1 MSEKMYPIP
10 FDSLMNWV
18 TSEYAQCGD
27 VFGVHKHYHASGKTL
42 PIFGE
47 RIETPFGPA
56 AGPNSQLAQNI
67 IAAYAAGARFFE
79 VKTVQKMDGAELA
92 ACVPRPC
99 ILAADEGYNQEWSTE
114 LTVQQAQDEYIKA
127 WCALKIM
134 SKVYGFGDPDGF
146 VFNMSVGYDL
156 DGIKGRKVNTYINN
170 MMDAGKTA
178 QFKECKKVLTELF
191 PEEKDF
197 IASISPNVS
206 RSVTLSTLHGCPPQ
220 EIERIASYLLTKKHL
235 HTFVKCNP
243 TILGY
248 KTARSILDSMGYD
261 YIVFDEHHFNEDL
274 QWEDAVPMFE
284 RLQKLANKEGLEF
297 GLKLSNTFPVDT
309 TRGELPNDEMYMSGR
324 SLFSLTIEAAR
335 RITEQFDGKLRI
347 SYSGGATVYN
357 IRALYDAG
365 IWPVTLATDVLKPG
379 GYERFS
385 QMAGEFA
392 NLDGKPFT
400 GVSLEAVTAI
410 QTDSLTN
417 PLYKKPLRPLPD
429 RKVAGKSPLSD
440 CFTTPC
446 RTSCPI
452 QQDIPA
458 YLAAVDEGRYEDA
471 LNIIIER
478 NALPFITGTICP
490 HPCGRA
496 CERAFYEPEGA
507 QIRAS
512 KLKAAREAMTTVLP
526 KLRAQAIANDAER
539 NVAVIGGGP
548 AGLATAFFLTRAGVP
563 VTIFEARDSL
573 GGVVRHV
580 IPEFRIASDD
590 ISHDA
595 ELCLAFGAKVQLN
608 ARVESI
614 DELKAQGFTDVVVA
628 TGAWMPGSA
637 GLGEG
642 AELDV
647 LEFLEAAKKGEK
659 LELGED
665 VVIIGAGN
673 TAMDAAR
680 VAKRLAGVKNVRLVY
695 RRTKKQMPADEE
707 ELDLALADGVEFC
720 ELLAPKALNG
730 AVLTCDVM
738 ELGEPDA
745 SGRRSPVAT
754 GETVELPAT
763 TVICAVGEGIDASLY
778 DAAGVEH
785 DRRGRLAATST
796 GVEGVWAAGDCRRGP
811 ATVVEAIA
819 DAAEVARAIAGV
831 DFNKYA
837 DQNAQA
843 GREDACY
850 ERKGSLCRDKRNC
863 TKTRCLGCGSV
874 CEVCCDVC
882 PNRANVAIK
891 VPGLAKHQVV
901 HVDGMCNECG
911 NCAVFCPYQEGRPYK
926 DKLTLFWSEQD
937 MENSEN
943 EGFLAVDEDHFKV
956 RVAGTVRTVSVDAV
970 NTGLPEAVRLTIK
983 AVRDS
988 YSYLLKK

>member
-1 MSEKMYPIP
+1 M
-10 FDSLMNWV
+10 
-18 TSEYAQCGD
+18 
-27 VFGVHKHYHASGKTL
+27 
-42 PIFGE
+42 
-47 RIETPFGPA
+47 
-56 AGPNSQLAQNI
+56 
-67 IAAYAAGARFFE
+67 
-79 VKTVQKMDGAELA
+79 
-92 ACVPRPC
+92 
-99 ILAADEGYNQEWSTE
+99 
-114 LTVQQAQDEYIKA
+114 
-127 WCALKIM
+127 
-134 SKVYGFGDPDGF
+134 
-146 VFNMSVGYDL
+146 
-156 DGIKGRKVNTYINN
+156 
-170 MMDAGKTA
+170 TA
-178 QFKECKKVLTELF
+178 
-191 PEEKDF
+191 
-197 IASISPNVS
+197 
-206 RSVTLSTLHGCPPQ
+206 
-220 EIERIASYLLTKKHL
+220 
-235 HTFVKCNP
+235 
-243 TILGY
+243 
-248 KTARSILDSMGYD
+248 
-261 YIVFDEHHFNEDL
+261 
-274 QWEDAVPMFE
+274 
-284 RLQKLANKEGLEF
+284 
-297 GLKLSNTFPVDT
+297 
-309 TRGELPNDEMYMSGR
+309 
-324 SLFSLTIEAAR
+324 
-335 RITEQFDGKLRI
+335 
-347 SYSGGATVYN
+347 
-357 IRALYDAG
+357 
-365 IWPVTLATDVLKPG
+365 
-379 GYERFS
+379 
-385 QMAGEFA
+385 
-392 NLDGKPFT
+392 
-400 GVSLEAVTAI
+400 
-410 QTDSLTN
+410 
-417 PLYKKPLRPLPD
+417 
-429 RKVAGKSPLSD
+429 
-440 CFTTPC
+440 
-446 RTSCPI
+446 
-452 QQDIPA
+452 
-458 YLAAVDEGRYEDA
+458 
-471 LNIIIER
+471 
-478 NALPFITGTICP
+478 
-490 HPCGRA
+490 
-496 CERAFYEPEGA
+496 
-507 QIRAS
+507 
-512 KLKAAREAMTTVLP
+512 VLP

-595 ELCLAFGAKVQLN
+595 ELCLVFGAKVQLN
-608 ARVESI
+608 AHVESI

-665 VVIIGAGN
+665 VVVIGAGN

-738 ELGEPDA
+738 ELGELDA

-754 GETVELPAT
+754 GETVELSAT

-785 DRRGRLAATST
+785 DRRGRLVATST

-837 DQNAQA
+837 DCNEQA
-843 GREDACY
+843 GREDTCY

-988 YSYLLKK
+988 YPYLLKK

>member
-1 MSEKMYPIP
+1 M
-10 FDSLMNWV
+10 
-18 TSEYAQCGD
+18 
-27 VFGVHKHYHASGKTL
+27 
-42 PIFGE
+42 
-47 RIETPFGPA
+47 
-56 AGPNSQLAQNI
+56 
-67 IAAYAAGARFFE
+67 
-79 VKTVQKMDGAELA
+79 
-92 ACVPRPC
+92 
-99 ILAADEGYNQEWSTE
+99 
-114 LTVQQAQDEYIKA
+114 
-127 WCALKIM
+127 
-134 SKVYGFGDPDGF
+134 
-146 VFNMSVGYDL
+146 
-156 DGIKGRKVNTYINN
+156 
-170 MMDAGKTA
+170 
-178 QFKECKKVLTELF
+178 
-191 PEEKDF
+191 
-197 IASISPNVS
+197 
-206 RSVTLSTLHGCPPQ
+206 
-220 EIERIASYLLTKKHL
+220 
-235 HTFVKCNP
+235 
-243 TILGY
+243 
-248 KTARSILDSMGYD
+248 
-261 YIVFDEHHFNEDL
+261 
-274 QWEDAVPMFE
+274 
-284 RLQKLANKEGLEF
+284 
-297 GLKLSNTFPVDT
+297 
-309 TRGELPNDEMYMSGR
+309 
-324 SLFSLTIEAAR
+324 
-335 RITEQFDGKLRI
+335 
-347 SYSGGATVYN
+347 
-357 IRALYDAG
+357 
-365 IWPVTLATDVLKPG
+365 LKPG

-385 QMAGEFA
+385 QMAGEFTD
-392 NLDGKPFT
+392 LDGKPFA
-400 GVSLEAVTAI
+400 GVSLDAVTAI

-512 KLKAAREAMTTVLP
+512 KLKAAREAMTAVLP
-526 KLRAQAIANDAER
+526 KLRAQAIANDGER

-665 VVIIGAGN
+665 VVVIGAGN

-680 VAKRLAGVKNVRLVY
+680 VAKRLAGAKNVRLVY

-754 GETVELPAT
+754 GETVELSAT

-837 DQNAQA
+837 DCNEQA
-843 GREDACY
+843 GREDTCY
-850 ERKGSLCRDKRNC
+850 ERRGRCAATSATAPRPAAWAAARCARSAAMCAPTAPTLPLRCRVSPSIRSSTSTACATSAATALCSAP
-863 TKTRCLGCGSV
+863 TR
-874 CEVCCDVC
+874 
-882 PNRANVAIK
+882 RA
-891 VPGLAKHQVV
+891 VPTRTSSPCSGASRTWRTPRTRASWLWTRTTLRSASPARSAPSRS
-901 HVDGMCNECG
+901 MPSTP
-911 NCAVFCPYQEGRPYK
+911 AFPRP
-926 DKLTLFWSEQD
+926 S
-937 MENSEN
+937 
-943 EGFLAVDEDHFKV
+943 A
-956 RVAGTVRTVSVDAV
+956 
-970 NTGLPEAVRLTIK
+970 
-983 AVRDS
+983 
-988 YSYLLKK
+988 

>member
-10 FDSLMNWV
+10 FKSLMNWV
-18 TSEYAQCGD
+18 VTEYANCGEI
-27 VFGVHKHYHASGKTL
+27 FGVRKAYHATGKSL

-67 IAAYAAGARFFE
+67 IAAYMAGARFFE
-79 VKTVQKMDGAELA
+79 VKTVQKMDGADLA

-99 ILAADEGYNQEWSTE
+99 ILANDEGYNQEWSTE
-114 LTVQQAQDEYIKA
+114 LTIPQAMDEYIKA
-127 WCALKIM
+127 WCALKVL
-134 SKVYGFGDPDGF
+134 SKVYGLGDPNGF

-156 DGIKGRKVNTYINN
+156 EGIKGDKVNTYIEG
-170 MMDAGKTA
+170 MKDANKTA
-178 QFKECKKVLTELF
+178 IFGECKAVLKELF
-191 PEEKDF
+191 PEESAYIDA
-197 IASISPNVS
+197 IDPRVS
-206 RSVTLSTLHGCPPQ
+206 RSVTVSTLHGCPPD
-220 EIERIASYLLTKKHL
+220 EIERIASYLITEKQL

-248 KTARSILDSMGYD
+248 ETARRTLDSMGYD

-274 QWEDAVPMFE
+274 QWADAVPMFE
-284 RLQKLANKEGLEF
+284 RLIALCAERGLEF
-297 GLKLSNTFPVDT
+297 GVKLTNTFPVDV
-309 TRGELPNDEMYMSGR
+309 TRNELPSIEMYMSGR

-385 QMAGEFA
+385 QMAGEFGD
-392 NLDGKPFT
+392 LDGKPFE

-410 QTDSLTN
+410 QADSLTN

-512 KLKAAREAMTTVLP
+512 KLKAAREAMTAVLP
-526 KLRAQAIANDAER
+526 KLRAQAIANDGER

-608 ARVESI
+608 ARVDSI
-614 DELKAQGFTDVVVA
+614 DELKDQGFTDVVVA

-665 VVIIGAGN
+665 VVVIGAGN

-819 DAAEVARAIAGV
+819 DAAEVARAIADV

-837 DQNAQA
+837 DCNEQA
-843 GREDACY
+843 GREDTCY

-926 DKLTLFWSEQD
+926 DKLTLFWSEED

-970 NTGLPEAVRLTIK
+970 NTGLPEAVRLTIR
-983 AVRDS
+983 AVRDN

>member
-1 MSEKMYPIP
+1 MSDIMRPIP
-10 FDSLMNWV
+10 FSQLMNWIIEEHK
-18 TSEYAQCGD
+18 TQGA
-27 VFGVHKHYHASGKTL
+27 VFGVRKMVTTNQEGAL
-42 PIFGE
+42 PIFDE

-56 AGPNSQLAQNI
+56 AGPNTQLAQNI
-67 IAAYAAGARFFE
+67 VASYVAGSRFFE
-79 VKTVQKMDGAELA
+79 LKTVQVMDGEELSK
-92 ACVPRPC
+92 CVNKPC
-99 ILAADEGYNQEWSTE
+99 IVAQDECYNCEWSTE
-114 LTVQQAQDEYIKA
+114 LEVPQAFAEYVKA
-127 WCALKIM
+127 WFACHLIARE
-134 SKVYGFGDPDGF
+134 YGLGSPDGF

-156 DGIKGRKVNTYINN
+156 EGIKSPKVDAYIEG
-170 MMDAGKTA
+170 MKDASGSDVWN
-178 QFKECKKVLTELF
+178 ECRAWALANLDKFEHVDAAFVESIPARVSNSITE
-191 PEEKDF
+191 
-197 IASISPNVS
+197 
-206 RSVTLSTLHGCPPQ
+206 STLHGCPPA
-220 EIERIASYLLTKKHL
+220 EIERIATYLITEKGLNTYI
-235 HTFVKCNP
+235 KCNP
-243 TILGY
+243 TLLGY
-248 KTARSILDSMGYD
+248 EFARQRLNELGFD
-261 YIVFDEHHFNEDL
+261 YIVFDDTHFREDL
-274 QWEDAVPMFE
+274 QWADAVPMFE
-284 RLQKLANKEGLEF
+284 RLIALCAERGLEF
-297 GLKLSNTFPVDT
+297 GVKLTNTFPVDV
-309 TRGELPNDEMYMSGR
+309 TRNELPSTEMYMSGR

-365 IWPVTLATDVLKPG
+365 IWPVT
-379 GYERFS
+379 
-385 QMAGEFA
+385 
-392 NLDGKPFT
+392 
-400 GVSLEAVTAI
+400 
-410 QTDSLTN
+410 
-417 PLYKKPLRPLPD
+417 
-429 RKVAGKSPLSD
+429 
-440 CFTTPC
+440 
-446 RTSCPI
+446 
-452 QQDIPA
+452 
-458 YLAAVDEGRYEDA
+458 
-471 LNIIIER
+471 
-478 NALPFITGTICP
+478 
-490 HPCGRA
+490 
-496 CERAFYEPEGA
+496 
-507 QIRAS
+507 
-512 KLKAAREAMTTVLP
+512 
-526 KLRAQAIANDAER
+526 
-539 NVAVIGGGP
+539 
-548 AGLATAFFLTRAGVP
+548 
-563 VTIFEARDSL
+563 IFEARDSL

-614 DELKAQGFTDVVVA
+614 EELKARGFTDVVVA

-665 VVIIGAGN
+665 VVVIGAGN

-754 GETVELPAT
+754 GETVELSAT

-837 DQNAQA
+837 DCNEQT
-843 GREDACY
+843 GREDTCY

-926 DKLTLFWSEQD
+926 DKLTLFWSEED

-970 NTGLPEAVRLTIK
+970 NTGLPEAVRLTIR
-983 AVRDS
+983 AVRDN

>member
-1 MSEKMYPIP
+1 M
-10 FDSLMNWV
+10 
-18 TSEYAQCGD
+18 
-27 VFGVHKHYHASGKTL
+27 
-42 PIFGE
+42 
-47 RIETPFGPA
+47 
-56 AGPNSQLAQNI
+56 
-67 IAAYAAGARFFE
+67 
-79 VKTVQKMDGAELA
+79 
-92 ACVPRPC
+92 
-99 ILAADEGYNQEWSTE
+99 
-114 LTVQQAQDEYIKA
+114 
-127 WCALKIM
+127 
-134 SKVYGFGDPDGF
+134 
-146 VFNMSVGYDL
+146 
-156 DGIKGRKVNTYINN
+156 
-170 MMDAGKTA
+170 TA
-178 QFKECKKVLTELF
+178 
-191 PEEKDF
+191 
-197 IASISPNVS
+197 
-206 RSVTLSTLHGCPPQ
+206 
-220 EIERIASYLLTKKHL
+220 
-235 HTFVKCNP
+235 
-243 TILGY
+243 
-248 KTARSILDSMGYD
+248 
-261 YIVFDEHHFNEDL
+261 
-274 QWEDAVPMFE
+274 
-284 RLQKLANKEGLEF
+284 
-297 GLKLSNTFPVDT
+297 
-309 TRGELPNDEMYMSGR
+309 
-324 SLFSLTIEAAR
+324 
-335 RITEQFDGKLRI
+335 
-347 SYSGGATVYN
+347 
-357 IRALYDAG
+357 
-365 IWPVTLATDVLKPG
+365 
-379 GYERFS
+379 
-385 QMAGEFA
+385 
-392 NLDGKPFT
+392 
-400 GVSLEAVTAI
+400 
-410 QTDSLTN
+410 
-417 PLYKKPLRPLPD
+417 
-429 RKVAGKSPLSD
+429 
-440 CFTTPC
+440 
-446 RTSCPI
+446 
-452 QQDIPA
+452 
-458 YLAAVDEGRYEDA
+458 
-471 LNIIIER
+471 
-478 NALPFITGTICP
+478 
-490 HPCGRA
+490 
-496 CERAFYEPEGA
+496 
-507 QIRAS
+507 
-512 KLKAAREAMTTVLP
+512 VLP
-526 KLRAQAIANDAER
+526 KLRAQAIANDGER

-608 ARVESI
+608 ARVDSI

-665 VVIIGAGN
+665 VVVIGAGN

-754 GETVELPAT
+754 GETVELSAT

-785 DRRGRLAATST
+785 DRRGRLVATST

-831 DFNKYA
+831 VFNKYA

-926 DKLTLFWSEQD
+926 DKLTLFWSDQD

-970 NTGLPEAVRLTIK
+970 NTGLPEAVRLTIR

-988 YSYLLKK
+988 YPYLLKK

>member
-1 MSEKMYPIP
+1 M
-10 FDSLMNWV
+10 
-18 TSEYAQCGD
+18 
-27 VFGVHKHYHASGKTL
+27 
-42 PIFGE
+42 
-47 RIETPFGPA
+47 
-56 AGPNSQLAQNI
+56 
-67 IAAYAAGARFFE
+67 
-79 VKTVQKMDGAELA
+79 
-92 ACVPRPC
+92 
-99 ILAADEGYNQEWSTE
+99 
-114 LTVQQAQDEYIKA
+114 
-127 WCALKIM
+127 
-134 SKVYGFGDPDGF
+134 
-146 VFNMSVGYDL
+146 
-156 DGIKGRKVNTYINN
+156 
-170 MMDAGKTA
+170 
-178 QFKECKKVLTELF
+178 
-191 PEEKDF
+191 
-197 IASISPNVS
+197 
-206 RSVTLSTLHGCPPQ
+206 
-220 EIERIASYLLTKKHL
+220 
-235 HTFVKCNP
+235 
-243 TILGY
+243 
-248 KTARSILDSMGYD
+248 
-261 YIVFDEHHFNEDL
+261 
-274 QWEDAVPMFE
+274 
-284 RLQKLANKEGLEF
+284 
-297 GLKLSNTFPVDT
+297 
-309 TRGELPNDEMYMSGR
+309 
-324 SLFSLTIEAAR
+324 
-335 RITEQFDGKLRI
+335 
-347 SYSGGATVYN
+347 
-357 IRALYDAG
+357 
-365 IWPVTLATDVLKPG
+365 
-379 GYERFS
+379 
-385 QMAGEFA
+385 
-392 NLDGKPFT
+392 
-400 GVSLEAVTAI
+400 TAI

-490 HPCGRA
+490 HPCGRS

-512 KLKAAREAMTTVLP
+512 KLKAAREAMTAVLP
-526 KLRAQAIANDAER
+526 KLRAQAIANDGER

-548 AGLATAFFLTRAGVP
+548 AGLAKAFFLTRAGVP

-590 ISHDA
+590 IYHDA

-608 ARVESI
+608 ARVDSI
-614 DELKAQGFTDVVVA
+614 DELKARGFTDVVVA
-628 TGAWMPGSA
+628 T
-637 GLGEG
+637 
-642 AELDV
+642 
-647 LEFLEAAKKGEK
+647 
-659 LELGED
+659 
-665 VVIIGAGN
+665 
-673 TAMDAAR
+673 
-680 VAKRLAGVKNVRLVY
+680 
-695 RRTKKQMPADEE
+695 
-707 ELDLALADGVEFC
+707 
-720 ELLAPKALNG
+720 G

-831 DFNKYA
+831 DFNRYA
-837 DQNAQA
+837 DCNEQA
-843 GREDACY
+843 SREDTCY
-850 ERKGSLCRDKRNC
+850 ERKGSLCRDKCNC

-882 PNRANVAIK
+882 PNRANVAIE

-988 YSYLLKK
+988 YPYLLKK

>member
-1 MSEKMYPIP
+1 MIDIMRPIP
-10 FDSLMNWV
+10 FSQLMNWIIEEHK
-18 TSEYAQCGD
+18 TQDAI
-27 VFGVHKHYHASGKTL
+27 FGVRKMVTTNQEGAL
-42 PIFGE
+42 PIFDE

-56 AGPNSQLAQNI
+56 AGPNTQLAQNI
-67 IAAYAAGARFFE
+67 VASYVAGSRFFE
-79 VKTVQKMDGAELA
+79 LKTVQVMDGEELSK
-92 ACVPRPC
+92 CVNKPC
-99 ILAADEGYNQEWSTE
+99 IVAQDECYNCEWSTE
-114 LTVQQAQDEYIKA
+114 LEVPQAFAEYVKA
-127 WCALKIM
+127 WFACHLIARE
-134 SKVYGFGDPDGF
+134 YGLGSPDGF

-156 DGIKGRKVNTYINN
+156 EGIKSPKVDAYIEG
-170 MMDAGKTA
+170 MKDASGSDVWN
-178 QFKECKKVLTELF
+178 ECRTWALANLDKFEHVDAAFVESIPARVSNSITE
-191 PEEKDF
+191 
-197 IASISPNVS
+197 
-206 RSVTLSTLHGCPPQ
+206 STLHGCPPA
-220 EIERIASYLLTKKHL
+220 EIERIATYLITEKGLNSYI
-235 HTFVKCNP
+235 KCNP
-243 TILGY
+243 TLLGY
-248 KTARSILDSMGYD
+248 EFARQRLNELGFD
-261 YIVFDEHHFNEDL
+261 YIVFDDTHFREDL
-274 QWEDAVPMFE
+274 QWADAVPMFE
-284 RLQKLANKEGLEF
+284 RLIALCAERGLEF
-297 GLKLSNTFPVDT
+297 GVKLTNTFPVDV
-309 TRGELPNDEMYMSGR
+309 TRNELPSTEMYMSGR
-324 SLFSLTIEAAR
+324 SLFSLTIEAVR

-385 QMAGEFA
+385 QIAGEFTD
-392 NLDGKPFT
+392 LDGKPFA
-400 GVSLEAVTAI
+400 GVSLDAVTAI

-490 HPCGRA
+490 HPCGRS

-512 KLKAAREAMTTVLP
+512 KLKAAREAMTAVLP
-526 KLRAQAIANDAER
+526 KLRAQAIANDGER

-590 ISHDA
+590 IYHDA

-608 ARVESI
+608 ARMDSI
-614 DELKAQGFTDVVVA
+614 DELKARGFTDVVVA
-628 TGAWMPGSA
+628 T
-637 GLGEG
+637 
-642 AELDV
+642 
-647 LEFLEAAKKGEK
+647 
-659 LELGED
+659 
-665 VVIIGAGN
+665 
-673 TAMDAAR
+673 
-680 VAKRLAGVKNVRLVY
+680 
-695 RRTKKQMPADEE
+695 
-707 ELDLALADGVEFC
+707 
-720 ELLAPKALNG
+720 G

-745 SGRRSPVAT
+745 SGRCSPVAT

-785 DRRGRLAATST
+785 DLRGRLAAIST

-831 DFNKYA
+831 DFNRYV
-837 DQNAQA
+837 DCNERA
-843 GREDACY
+843 GREDTCY

-926 DKLTLFWSEQD
+926 DKLTLFWSVQD

-988 YSYLLKK
+988 YPYLLKK

>member
-1 MSEKMYPIP
+1 M
-10 FDSLMNWV
+10 
-18 TSEYAQCGD
+18 
-27 VFGVHKHYHASGKTL
+27 
-42 PIFGE
+42 
-47 RIETPFGPA
+47 
-56 AGPNSQLAQNI
+56 
-67 IAAYAAGARFFE
+67 
-79 VKTVQKMDGAELA
+79 
-92 ACVPRPC
+92 
-99 ILAADEGYNQEWSTE
+99 
-114 LTVQQAQDEYIKA
+114 
-127 WCALKIM
+127 
-134 SKVYGFGDPDGF
+134 
-146 VFNMSVGYDL
+146 
-156 DGIKGRKVNTYINN
+156 
-170 MMDAGKTA
+170 TA
-178 QFKECKKVLTELF
+178 
-191 PEEKDF
+191 
-197 IASISPNVS
+197 
-206 RSVTLSTLHGCPPQ
+206 
-220 EIERIASYLLTKKHL
+220 
-235 HTFVKCNP
+235 
-243 TILGY
+243 
-248 KTARSILDSMGYD
+248 
-261 YIVFDEHHFNEDL
+261 
-274 QWEDAVPMFE
+274 
-284 RLQKLANKEGLEF
+284 
-297 GLKLSNTFPVDT
+297 
-309 TRGELPNDEMYMSGR
+309 
-324 SLFSLTIEAAR
+324 
-335 RITEQFDGKLRI
+335 
-347 SYSGGATVYN
+347 
-357 IRALYDAG
+357 
-365 IWPVTLATDVLKPG
+365 
-379 GYERFS
+379 
-385 QMAGEFA
+385 
-392 NLDGKPFT
+392 
-400 GVSLEAVTAI
+400 
-410 QTDSLTN
+410 
-417 PLYKKPLRPLPD
+417 
-429 RKVAGKSPLSD
+429 
-440 CFTTPC
+440 
-446 RTSCPI
+446 
-452 QQDIPA
+452 
-458 YLAAVDEGRYEDA
+458 
-471 LNIIIER
+471 
-478 NALPFITGTICP
+478 
-490 HPCGRA
+490 
-496 CERAFYEPEGA
+496 
-507 QIRAS
+507 
-512 KLKAAREAMTTVLP
+512 VLP
-526 KLRAQAIANDAER
+526 KLRAQAIANDGER

-665 VVIIGAGN
+665 VVVIGAGN

-837 DQNAQA
+837 DCNEQA
-843 GREDACY
+843 GREGTCY

-891 VPGLAKHQVV
+891 VPGLDKHQVV

-943 EGFLAVDEDHFKV
+943 EGFLAVGEDHFKV

-970 NTGLPEAVRLTIK
+970 NTGLPEAVRLTIR
-983 AVRDS
+983 AVRDN

>member
-1 MSEKMYPIP
+1 M
-10 FDSLMNWV
+10 
-18 TSEYAQCGD
+18 
-27 VFGVHKHYHASGKTL
+27 
-42 PIFGE
+42 
-47 RIETPFGPA
+47 
-56 AGPNSQLAQNI
+56 
-67 IAAYAAGARFFE
+67 
-79 VKTVQKMDGAELA
+79 
-92 ACVPRPC
+92 
-99 ILAADEGYNQEWSTE
+99 
-114 LTVQQAQDEYIKA
+114 
-127 WCALKIM
+127 
-134 SKVYGFGDPDGF
+134 
-146 VFNMSVGYDL
+146 
-156 DGIKGRKVNTYINN
+156 
-170 MMDAGKTA
+170 TA
-178 QFKECKKVLTELF
+178 
-191 PEEKDF
+191 
-197 IASISPNVS
+197 
-206 RSVTLSTLHGCPPQ
+206 
-220 EIERIASYLLTKKHL
+220 
-235 HTFVKCNP
+235 
-243 TILGY
+243 
-248 KTARSILDSMGYD
+248 
-261 YIVFDEHHFNEDL
+261 
-274 QWEDAVPMFE
+274 
-284 RLQKLANKEGLEF
+284 
-297 GLKLSNTFPVDT
+297 
-309 TRGELPNDEMYMSGR
+309 
-324 SLFSLTIEAAR
+324 
-335 RITEQFDGKLRI
+335 
-347 SYSGGATVYN
+347 
-357 IRALYDAG
+357 
-365 IWPVTLATDVLKPG
+365 
-379 GYERFS
+379 
-385 QMAGEFA
+385 
-392 NLDGKPFT
+392 
-400 GVSLEAVTAI
+400 
-410 QTDSLTN
+410 
-417 PLYKKPLRPLPD
+417 
-429 RKVAGKSPLSD
+429 
-440 CFTTPC
+440 
-446 RTSCPI
+446 
-452 QQDIPA
+452 
-458 YLAAVDEGRYEDA
+458 
-471 LNIIIER
+471 
-478 NALPFITGTICP
+478 
-490 HPCGRA
+490 
-496 CERAFYEPEGA
+496 
-507 QIRAS
+507 
-512 KLKAAREAMTTVLP
+512 VLP
-526 KLRAQAIANDAER
+526 KLRAQAIANDGER

-595 ELCLAFGAKVQLN
+595 ELCLSFGAKVQLN
-608 ARVESI
+608 ARVDSI

-665 VVIIGAGN
+665 VVVIGAGN

-680 VAKRLAGVKNVRLVY
+680 VVKRLAGVKNVRLVY

-745 SGRRSPVAT
+745 SGRRSPVVT

-763 TVICAVGEGIDASLY
+763 TVICAVGEGNDASLY

-811 ATVVEAIA
+811 ATVVETIV

-831 DFNKYA
+831 DFNRYA
-837 DQNAQA
+837 DCNEQA
-843 GREDACY
+843 GREDTCY

-970 NTGLPEAVRLTIK
+970 NTGLPEAVRLTIR
-983 AVRDS
+983 AVRDN